1 MGPQRYLHTVF
12 TAALL
17 TTTKRW
23 KQPRCP
29 LAGEMDEQNVDPYNG
44 PLRGLKK
51 EGDSDTCYNI
61 HNRGDMMLSETSQ
74 SQKRQILCES
84 AYMRNLEQ
92 LNSQRHMHPG
102 GCQGP
107 GIGNG
112 YQCQSCRMREICG
125 WMVVTGEQ
133 QCECA

>member
-12 TAALL
+12 TAASL

-29 LAGEMDEQNVDPYNG
+29 LSGEMDEQNVDPYNG
-44 PLRGLKK
+44 LLRCLKK

-74 SQKRQILCES
+74 SQ
-84 AYMRNLEQ
+84 
-92 LNSQRHMHPG
+92 
-102 GCQGP
+102 
-107 GIGNG
+107 
-112 YQCQSCRMREICG
+112 
-125 WMVVTGEQ
+125 
-133 QCECA
+133 